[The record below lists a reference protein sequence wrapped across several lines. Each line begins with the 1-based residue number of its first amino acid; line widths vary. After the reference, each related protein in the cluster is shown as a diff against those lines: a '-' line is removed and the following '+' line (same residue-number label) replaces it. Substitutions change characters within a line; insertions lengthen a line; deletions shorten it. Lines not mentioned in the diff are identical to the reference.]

1 MTNWK
6 PEEIVVNERVKHD
19 PVTTHILEQC
29 EGVPVRHVQN
39 GKAETIVRA
48 SETLKDKKTL
58 LDNVLAAAGL
68 ISAKSPDDSTA
79 FSKWLLYLAQQ
90 TAEGSKEGSFL
101 GIGGVRVSEKEK
113 IMLAELSQALGVEAP
128 GA

>member
-1 MTNWK
+1 MTDWK

-48 SETLKDKKTL
+48 SETLKDKKRL
-58 LDNVLAAAGL
+58 LDKILAGKKVLY
-68 ISAKSPDDSTA
+68 ISPASNDVVDLFTMPDDRIVCPH
-79 FSKWLLYLAQQ
+79 FNRLKLASN
-90 TAEGSKEGSFL
+90 G
-101 GIGGVRVSEKEK
+101 
-113 IMLAELSQALGVEAP
+113 
-128 GA
+128 